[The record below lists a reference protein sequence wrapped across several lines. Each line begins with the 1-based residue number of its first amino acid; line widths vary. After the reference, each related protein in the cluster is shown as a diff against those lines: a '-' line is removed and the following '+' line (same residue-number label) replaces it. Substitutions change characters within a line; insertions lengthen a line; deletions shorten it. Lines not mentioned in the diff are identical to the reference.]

1 MSRRSRELGNLY
13 PRTLTFPIDF
23 NPIGLDYLLTLE
35 RFDTFNSTLRELQR
49 GCQAAK
55 ADTIYSRQ
63 VGDPLKNKQ
72 ELIPGGELHLGSG
85 KKYTV
90 YKPLASGAFGTTA
103 IVKDNEDGRPYCL
116 KRQTVNSNDSEI
128 KCFKEAMMHHILD
141 VDTRPDGFTESR
153 SNLIPRLYHIVRSA
167 REEIYI
173 YFIMDLMSDSLHNII
188 YKIPSYHGRLIEFVR
203 CIFEIRPTLELLYA
217 KGSYTHGDLHM
228 GNVMYDAIS
237 QSHKIIDYGFSRITI
252 KDSRSQKSRTLALD
266 ELNNRSDESRDL
278 TQLITAFELSYKINN
293 LDFTEGS
300 FEHAVQQL
308 IQTVSFNATCP
319 GLGRHP
325 EHTYNLVKGG
335 WGSTYEY
342 LNAHTNVN
350 GTYQAINKLLN
361 ELPRFNAPP
370 SAVSHRPV
378 SVAASA
384 YASAA
389 PRTPRVGR
397 VPMHE
402 LRTEEIIGQ
411 MNLLGPGCM
420 LFYLMMMMIAL
431 VFGSK
436 MYYGKGG
443 REPNMNA
450 LIHSNLSHQVIPFK
464 NTVSI
469 NPRISF
475 QPNYS
480 IKMMSKNLS
489 NRKNNSKTR
498 SKSVS
503 KRNTTRRHSYKVIKT
518 TIEDFNKLSIV
529 SFYHFLRFNAFPDV
543 SQKEKKEML
552 REAAMVPLQ
561 RPDVF
566 SQIVEAVKNN
576 DIDQMMEILQKNK
589 IDVSK
594 LGLDIQPYQE
604 LWNTI
609 LDAYFEEKDSPF
621 ELLQTLLHVGDQV
634 DDFLKR
640 YHSADKETKKMMV
653 MQTCITASDAPEL
666 MLE

>member
-1 MSRRSRELGNLY
+1 
-13 PRTLTFPIDF
+13 
-23 NPIGLDYLLTLE
+23 
-35 RFDTFNSTLRELQR
+35 
-49 GCQAAK
+49 
-55 ADTIYSRQ
+55 
-63 VGDPLKNKQ
+63 
-72 ELIPGGELHLGSG
+72 
-85 KKYTV
+85 
-90 YKPLASGAFGTTA
+90 
-103 IVKDNEDGRPYCL
+103 
-116 KRQTVNSNDSEI
+116 
-128 KCFKEAMMHHILD
+128 MHHILD
-141 VDTRPDGFTESR
+141 VDTRPDGFVESR

-188 YKIPSYHGRLIEFVR
+188 SKIPSYHGRLVEFIR

-228 GNVMYDAIS
+228 GNVMYDSIS

-252 KDSRSQKSRTLALD
+252 KDKKRDEYRTLALD
-266 ELNNRSDESRDL
+266 GLNNRSDDSRDL
-278 TQLITAFELSYKINN
+278 TQLITAFELSCKIIR
-293 LDFTEGS
+293 LVEFTVGS

-308 IQTVSFNATCP
+308 IQKVSFNATCS
-319 GLGRHP
+319 GLGHR
-325 EHTYNLVKGG
+325 EHTYNLVMRG

-350 GTYQAINKLLN
+350 GTYKKINTLLN

-370 SAVSHRPV
+370 SAFSRRPD

-397 VPMHE
+397 AASAAV
-402 LRTEEIIGQ
+402 REEVGKTNEQ
-411 MNLLGPGCM
+411 NPGCM
-420 LFYLMMMMIAL
+420 LFLLLMMVLAMRGAVWI
-431 VFGSK
+431 
-436 MYYGKGG
+436 YHGKGG
-443 REPNMNA
+443 RDPISMIRPLSN
-450 LIHSNLSHQVIPFK
+450 HSYQPQSKHATYPA
-464 NTVSI
+464 
-469 NPRISF
+469 ISF
-475 QPNYS
+475 PTHS
-480 IKMMSKNLS
+480 IQMKSHFNNSKI
-489 NRKNNSKTR
+489 RFNNSKTR
-498 SKSVS
+498 SINSKTRSVY
-503 KRNTTRRHSYKVIKT
+503 KKNTTRRRSYKVIKT
-518 TIEDFNKLSIV
+518 SIEDFNKLSIV

-576 DIDQMMEILQKNK
+576 DIDHMMEILQKNK
-589 IDVSK
+589 LDLSK
-594 LGLDIQPYQE
+594 LSMEIEPYQE